1 MINVTDDPYIPNW
14 RANVSHYG
22 TNETLRPGDEN
33 TTVCT
38 TCHKIQGAGG
48 GEYCTAGLTDTDR
61 AKWGNART
69 VTMGNCDVELCWTCH
84 VTWNED
90 LKAVSEGGPV
100 NPYPPSSTFH
110 GSDIDNF
117 MWNCQR
123 CHPE

>member
-1 MINVTDDPYIPNW
+1 MINVTGDPYIPNW
-14 RANVSHYG
+14 RANVSHYA

-38 TCHKIQGAGG
+38 TCHKTDTQCAA
-48 GEYCTAGLTDTDR
+48 YGLTADQR
-61 AKWGNART
+61 AKWGNAPT
-69 VTMGNCDVELCWTCH
+69 VTMGNCYPWDSKQGCWICH
-84 VTWNED
+84 ISSNENLQPGD
-90 LKAVSEGGPV
+90 PV
-100 NPYPPSSTFH
+100 NPPSSTFH